1 MDNFYVYFWFYKNT
15 NEVFYIGK
23 GKGNRFLERKAHRN
37 EYFKNILNKEKDN
50 VDVKIF
56 KGNLTENDAFEL
68 EKKLIKEYK
77 EKGQAK
83 ANLHEGGCGGNTGNY
98 DNPIRSKKLSD
109 FAKSRVGE
117 KNPMWGKTHTEEV
130 KRKLREVNL
139 GKKLTQEH
147 KDKLIKANTNR
158 VKTKTEI
165 EKLRLANLGK
175 KLSKESYEKM
185 MDKNCPYLYEV
196 FFNEEKIFECL
207 GHTQLFNFCHNR
219 FDISRTI
226 IEQII
231 KKEWKPKFQKHQK
244 LSSLKILKTERSV
257 STKGDECSLVG

>member
-1 MDNFYVYFWFYKNT
+1 MGAKLLPKNYF
-15 NEVFYIGK
+15 
-23 GKGNRFLERKAHRN
+23 
-37 EYFKNILNKEKDN
+37 
-50 VDVKIF
+50 
-56 KGNLTENDAFEL
+56 
-68 EKKLIKEYK
+68 
-77 EKGQAK
+77 
-83 ANLHEGGCGGNTGNY
+83 
-98 DNPIRSKKLSD
+98 LSD

-130 KRKLREVNL
+130 KRKLREANL

-175 KLSKESYEKM
+175 KLSQESYDKM

-196 FFNEEKIFECL
+196 FFNEEKIYECL
-207 GHTQLFNFCHNR
+207 GHTKLFNFCHDR